1 MSKNDVRARFD
12 AARFQGR
19 YLMADFGAAD
29 LDAFRKEARDW
40 LEANYPASLRK
51 DPDRVTEQLMGE
63 ARVKRDEDVDLWR
76 QRIGEKGWGTPT
88 WPKKYGGGGLSQAEA
103 RVLQEEMVRIG
114 ARNPIQG
121 MGPGMFGHTLLEYG
135 NEEQKLKHF
144 PAICRGDL
152 RWCQGFSEPG
162 SGSDLASLQT
172 KAVDM
177 GDHYLVNGQKIW
189 TSGAH
194 LADWCFCLVR
204 TDPTKKHEGISFL
217 LIDMHSPGV
226 EARPIKMISG
236 ASGQCETFFTDVKVP
251 KENLVGTLNG
261 GWPIAKRLLQHER
274 NGMGNRLGAG
284 AMREPASIAD
294 LAKKYVGLD
303 EDGRLADADLR
314 ARIIAHRMEEQ
325 AMRLTVRR
333 AADEARGNMSPSAT
347 TSIMKN
353 VSMKVMQDRSEL
365 TVELLGSHGLGW
377 EGDGFSAEELA
388 AVRGWL
394 GGKAGSIYGGS
405 HEIQNNIISKRIL
418 NLPELTG
425 SVGG

>member
-1 MSKNDVRARFD
+1 MH
-12 AARFQGR
+12 
-19 YLMADFGAAD
+19 
-29 LDAFRKEARDW
+29 
-40 LEANYPASLRK
+40 
-51 DPDRVTEQLMGE
+51 
-63 ARVKRDEDVDLWR
+63 
-76 QRIGEKGWGTPT
+76 
-88 WPKKYGGGGLSQAEA
+88 QA
-103 RVLQEEMVRIG
+103 G
-114 ARNPIQG
+114 
-121 MGPGMFGHTLLEYG
+121 
-135 NEEQKLKHF
+135 K
-144 PAICRGDL
+144 
-152 RWCQGFSEPG
+152 
-162 SGSDLASLQT
+162 
-172 KAVDM
+172 
-177 GDHYLVNGQKIW
+177 
-189 TSGAH
+189 
-194 LADWCFCLVR
+194 
-204 TDPTKKHEGISFL
+204 
-217 LIDMHSPGV
+217 V

-284 AMREPASIAD
+284 AVREPASVAD
-294 LAKKYVGLD
+294 LAKKYVGVD

-314 ARIIAHRMEEQ
+314 ARLIAHRMEEQ
-325 AMRLTVRR
+325 AMRLTVGR
-333 AADEARGNMSPSAT
+333 AAAEARGNMSPSAT

-405 HEIQNNIISKRIL
+405 HEIQNNIIAKRIL

>member
-1 MSKNDVRARFD
+1 
-12 AARFQGR
+12 
-19 YLMADFGAAD
+19 MADFGGAE
-29 LDAFRKEARDW
+29 LDAFRTEVREW
-40 LEANYPASLRK
+40 LEENYPASLRK

-76 QRIGEKGWGTPT
+76 KRIGEKGWGTPT
-88 WPKKYGGGGLSQAEA
+88 WPKKYGGGGLGQPEA
-103 RVLQEEMVRIG
+103 RVLQEEMARIG

-144 PAICRGDL
+144 PPICRGEL

-204 TDPTKKHEGISFL
+204 TDPSKKHEGISFL
-217 LIDMHSPGV
+217 LIDMRSPGV

-251 KENLVGTLNG
+251 KENLVGSLNG
-261 GWPIAKRLLQHER
+261 GWAIAKRLLQHER

-284 AMREPASIAD
+284 AVREPTSIAD
-294 LAKKYVGLD
+294 LAKKYVGTD

-333 AADEARGNMSPSAT
+333 AAAEARGNMSPSAT

-365 TVELLGSHGLGW
+365 MVELLGNHGLGW
-377 EGDGFSAEELA
+377 EGEGFDADELA

-405 HEIQNNIISKRIL
+405 HEIQNNIIAKRIL

>member
-1 MSKNDVRARFD
+1 
-12 AARFQGR
+12 
-19 YLMADFGAAD
+19 MADVGGAE
-29 LDAFRKEARDW
+29 LDAFRKDVRAW
-40 LEANYPASLRK
+40 LEENYPASLRK

-76 QRIGEKGWGTPT
+76 KRIGEKGWGTPT

-103 RVLQEEMVRIG
+103 RVLQEEMARIG

-144 PAICRGDL
+144 PPICRGEL

-217 LIDMHSPGV
+217 LIDMHSPGRRSAADQDDLGRVRPVRDLLHRREGAEGEPGRDV
-226 EARPIKMISG
+226 ER
-236 ASGQCETFFTDVKVP
+236 
-251 KENLVGTLNG
+251 
-261 GWPIAKRLLQHER
+261 
-274 NGMGNRLGAG
+274 
-284 AMREPASIAD
+284 
-294 LAKKYVGLD
+294 
-303 EDGRLADADLR
+303 RLADRQAPPAAR
-314 ARIIAHRMEEQ
+314 AQRHGQPPGRRGHARDPPASPTSPRNTSASTRTAGWPTRICAPASSR
-325 AMRLTVRR
+325 TGWKSRR
-333 AADEARGNMSPSAT
+333 CGSPSAARRPRPGAT
-347 TSIMKN
+347 
-353 VSMKVMQDRSEL
+353 
-365 TVELLGSHGLGW
+365 
-377 EGDGFSAEELA
+377 
-388 AVRGWL
+388 
-394 GGKAGSIYGGS
+394 
-405 HEIQNNIISKRIL
+405 
-418 NLPELTG
+418 
-425 SVGG
+425 

>member
-1 MSKNDVRARFD
+1 
-12 AARFQGR
+12 
-19 YLMADFGAAD
+19 MADFGGAD
-29 LDAFRKEARDW
+29 LDAFRKDARDW
-40 LEANYPASLRK
+40 LEANYPASLRT

-103 RVLQEEMVRIG
+103 RVLQEEMAKIG

-144 PAICRGDL
+144 PPICRGEL

-177 GDHYLVNGQKIW
+177 GDHWLVNGQKIW

-217 LIDMHSPGV
+217 LIDMRSPGV

-284 AMREPASIAD
+284 AVREPASVAD
-294 LAKKYVGLD
+294 LAKKYVGVD

-314 ARIIAHRMEEQ
+314 ARLIAHRMEEQ

-333 AADEARGNMSPSAT
+333 AAAEARGNMSPSAT

>member
-1 MSKNDVRARFD
+1 
-12 AARFQGR
+12 
-19 YLMADFGAAD
+19 MADFGGAET
-29 LDAFRKEARDW
+29 DAFRKEAREW

-63 ARVKRDEDVDLWR
+63 ARVKRDDDVDLWR
-76 QRIGEKGWGTPT
+76 KRIGEKGWGTPT
-88 WPKKYGGGGLSQAEA
+88 WPKRYGGGGLSQAEA
-103 RVLQEEMVRIG
+103 RVLQEEMARIG

-121 MGPGMFGHTLLEYG
+121 MGPGMFGHTLMEYG
-135 NEEQKLKHF
+135 NEEQKMKHF
-144 PAICRGDL
+144 PAICRGEL

-177 GDHYLVNGQKIW
+177 GDHFLVNGQKIW

-274 NGMGNRLGAG
+274 NGMGNRLGG
-284 AMREPASIAD
+284 GGPRETTSIAD
-294 LAKKYVGLD
+294 LAKKYVGVD
-303 EDGRLADADLR
+303 ETGRLADADLR
-314 ARIIAHRMEEQ
+314 ARLIAHRMEED

-333 AADEARGNMSPSAT
+333 AAAEARGNMSPSAT

-377 EGDGFSAEELA
+377 EGDGFTPEELA

-418 NLPELTG
+418 NLPEMTG